1 VSPKRKP
8 SAQDIRTMLSQAVPP
23 PASEEPVLEADPK
36 PQATASETSVSDVTR
51 AVPIGWRK
59 STIPFREDQH
69 KEIGHLLSKL
79 HHEFDVQLTIAEVV
93 RLGLDQMIQALNDDT
108 ERDKALLDLYHQQQ
122 RESQGN
128 ENLKHSR
135 SSGLGR
141 YLSMRNLG
149 ST

>member
-8 SAQDIRTMLSQAVPP
+8 STQDIRTMLSQAVPP
-23 PASEEPVLEADPK
+23 PTSAESLLEPDKKL
-36 PQATASETSVSDVTR
+36 QATSTETAADASALST
-51 AVPIGWRK
+51 AIGWRK

-93 RLGLDQMIQALNDDT
+93 RLGLDKMIQALSDDT
-108 ERDKALLDLYHQQQ
+108 KRDEALRDLYQQQQ

-135 SSGLGR
+135 SRGLSR
-141 YLSMRNLG
+141 YLGIRNLV

>member
-1 VSPKRKP
+1 
-8 SAQDIRTMLSQAVPP
+8 M
-23 PASEEPVLEADPK
+23 
-36 PQATASETSVSDVTR
+36 
-51 AVPIGWRK
+51 GWRK

-93 RLGLDQMIQALNDDT
+93 RLGLDQMIQALSDET
-108 ERDKALLDLYHQQQ
+108 RRDQALLDLYRQQQ

-135 SSGLGR
+135 SSGLGQ
-141 YLSMRNLG
+141 YLVMRNREA
-149 ST
+149 S

>member
-1 VSPKRKP
+1 VSRRRKP

-23 PASEEPVLEADPK
+23 PTSTESPLEPDQKV
-36 PQATASETSVSDVTR
+36 QATSTETVTD
-51 AVPIGWRK
+51 APALSLAIAWRK

-93 RLGLDQMIQALNDDT
+93 RLGLDKMIQALSDDT
-108 ERDKALLDLYHQQQ
+108 KRDEALRDLYQQQQ

-135 SSGLGR
+135 SRGLGR
-141 YLSMRNLG
+141 YLGMRKLI
-149 ST
+149 SA

>member
-1 VSPKRKP
+1 
-8 SAQDIRTMLSQAVPP
+8 MLSQAVPP
-23 PASEEPVLEADPK
+23 PTPVESPLEPDHKTQAASD
-36 PQATASETSVSDVTR
+36 ETSHAATVQST
-51 AVPIGWRK
+51 AMGWRK

-69 KEIGHLLSKL
+69 KGIGHLLSKL

-93 RLGLDQMIQALNDDT
+93 RLGLDKMIQELSDDT
-108 ERDKALLDLYHQQQ
+108 KRDEALRELYQQQQ

-141 YLSMRNLG
+141 YLGMRNLD
-149 ST
+149 SLKV